1 MSLMN
6 IKIHNMNWAPI
17 LQIIANDEGLSS
29 RTVDVNCAG
38 KKLNAGGQG
47 NGYYFIRG
55 NSWGKAILKLV
66 HVLHERTTQF

>member
-1 MSLMN
+1 MN
-6 IKIHNMNWAPI
+6 
-17 LQIIANDEGLSS
+17 G
-29 RTVDVNCAG
+29 AG
-38 KKLNAGGQG
+38 GKLNAGGQG

>member
-1 MSLMN
+1 MN
-6 IKIHNMNWAPI
+6 CAPI
-17 LQIIANDEGLSS
+17 LQIIANEESLAS
-29 RTVDVNCAG
+29 RTVAVDSAG
-38 KKLNAGGQG
+38 GKLNAGGQG